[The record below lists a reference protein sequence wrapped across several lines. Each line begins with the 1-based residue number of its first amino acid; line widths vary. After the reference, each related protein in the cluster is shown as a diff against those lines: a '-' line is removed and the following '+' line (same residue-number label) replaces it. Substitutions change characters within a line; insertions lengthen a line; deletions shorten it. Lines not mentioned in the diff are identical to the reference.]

1 MTLGQKLKQTR
12 LARGMTQSQVV
23 GDRITRNMLS
33 QIENDLA
40 SPSVGTLEYLASVL
54 NVRLSWLLADE
65 QEEAEAGRTQRLR
78 ELLKSGEYAACLEL
92 APEHAPDD
100 EQALALAMAAAQ
112 CAQRALESERF
123 DTARHLAQRGLAWNN
138 GSLYASAAL
147 MLHLWDILARC
158 AQSAGPGQ
166 EEAAFADYR
175 QAYAAQ
181 PVRARYQPVLVRSP
195 DEYRLSA
202 DSDCSDVSGSRACG
216 RTGPGSKSRRK
227 AGRGSRSRHSHDL
240 ARARDST
247 LGFCEERQGAR
258 HWRCCGQRCGER
270 RRRRGDLRG
279 IRCQGIWSA
288 GDRSPHADAGDRLRT
303 QFEDRRSD
311 G

>member
-112 CAQRALESERF
+112 CAQRALESEWF

-166 EEAAFADYR
+166 EETAFADYR

-181 PVRARYQPVLVRSP
+181 PVRARYHLAMARYQLERGKTAAAEAELRAVPMPPEESRA
-195 DEYRLSA
+195 EYRVLQARLASA
-202 DSDCSDVSGSRACG
+202 SGRYADAMTALRQAE
-216 RTGPGSKSRRK
+216 RTGPLPKLLERELLQ
-227 AGRGSRSRHSHDL
+227 AMEL
-240 ARARDST
+240 AARELQDYKT
-247 LGFCEERQGAR
+247 AYECAARQ
-258 HWRCCGQRCGER
+258 
-270 RRRRGDLRG
+270 LK
-279 IRCQGIWSA
+279 
-288 GDRSPHADAGDRLRT
+288 L
-303 QFEDRRSD
+303 
-311 G
+311 

>member
-147 MLHLWDILARC
+147 MLHLRDILARC

-166 EEAAFADYR
+166 EAAFADYR

-181 PVRARYQPVLVRSP
+181 PVRARYHLAMARYQLERGKTAAAEAELCAVPMPPEESRA
-195 DEYRLSA
+195 EYRVLQARLASA
-202 DSDCSDVSGSRACG
+202 SGRYAEAMTALRQAE
-216 RTGPGSKSRRK
+216 RTGPLPKLLERELLQ
-227 AGRGSRSRHSHDL
+227 AMEL
-240 ARARDST
+240 AARELQDYKT
-247 LGFCEERQGAR
+247 AYECAARQ
-258 HWRCCGQRCGER
+258 
-270 RRRRGDLRG
+270 LK
-279 IRCQGIWSA
+279 
-288 GDRSPHADAGDRLRT
+288 L
-303 QFEDRRSD
+303 
-311 G
+311 